1 MKTHEF
7 HDTVISKLATIETKV
22 EQTDLRV
29 MALDVKMERQNGRV
43 GALEKT
49 LAWWSGGAAVVGM
62 LGASLWRWIAEG
74 RK

>member
-43 GALEKT
+43 GAVERK
-49 LAWWSGGAAVVGM
+49 LAWFSGAAAVVGM
-62 LGASLWRWIAEG
+62 VGGVVWKMLVGE